1 MNKPTRFLSG
11 LAAVATAGTLVLAT
25 PGLAQAATYDRGD
38 SDRDRVA
45 RDADGDAEARATAKD
60 SGRFHIRGEAEG
72 GAPAAP
78 LVADEDTVARSVA
91 SLRKS
96 VPVADGTYRVAVH
109 YRGAQGTDRDRGAG
123 DARAD
128 LLSTIRYGGEQLR
141 QTRNLSGDRQ
151 HKVARFVIDIPE
163 GESGRLKLRAVL
175 RGNAVAPSAGDR
187 GFYSGSVRD
196 VTFTVNR
203 VND

>member
-25 PGLAQAATYDRGD
+25 PGLAQAATYERGD

-45 RDADGDAEARATAKD
+45 RDADGDAEARATARD
-60 SGRFHIRGEAEG
+60 SGRFHVRGEAEG
-72 GAPAAP
+72 GAPTAP

-128 LLSTIRYGGEQLR
+128 LLST
-141 QTRNLSGDRQ
+141 NLSGDRQ

-175 RGNAVAPSAGDR
+175 RGNAVAPSTGDR
-187 GFYSGSVRD
+187 GSYSGSVRD
-196 VTFTVNR
+196 VTFSVKR